1 MILGATL
8 MAPMT
13 PPPPR
18 PTALPQRLQRIP
30 QVIQQPLRLTQ
41 PLSQLR
47 RRGDLVV
54 GIRRTLLLFNLI
66 WDFMEVVP
74 YRATFLKIIH
84 WQC

>member
-30 QVIQQPLRLTQ
+30 QQPLRLTQ

-47 RRGDLVV
+47 RHGDLVV
-54 GIRRTLLLFNLI
+54 GIRRTLSLFSLI

>member
-18 PTALPQRLQRIP
+18 PTELPQRLQHIP

-47 RRGDLVV
+47 RHGDLVV
-54 GIRRTLLLFNLI
+54 GIRKTLLLFSLI